1 MKITKEELVKKT
13 DLRWHD
19 RIGGLLQN
27 FWQLEPGKL
36 PVGWFARSWLM
47 DVKFYNMHREAIG
60 EALAQGF
67 IFDDTMDEIKV
78 PFPK

>member
-1 MKITKEELVKKT
+1 
-13 DLRWHD
+13 
-19 RIGGLLQN
+19 
-27 FWQLEPGKL
+27 
-36 PVGWFARSWLM
+36 M